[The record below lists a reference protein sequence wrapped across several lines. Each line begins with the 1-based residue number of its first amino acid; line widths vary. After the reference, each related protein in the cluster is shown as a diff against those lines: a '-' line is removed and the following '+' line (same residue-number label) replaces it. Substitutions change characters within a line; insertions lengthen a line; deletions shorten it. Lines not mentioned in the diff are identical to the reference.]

1 MTDGSEKL
9 KVFSGTVI
17 LCFVDLFFLIF
28 KIRQVGVF
36 LGFAD
41 LLLLLR
47 LSTKLDYPVTNRKLC
62 FSLLDYALYLQVPIV
77 PGHVHSIKDSVST
90 EDAADDY
97 MFVIRQLVK
106 TRLVSVSDVSDCP
119 KFDLILVGMGPD
131 GHVASLF
138 PNHSALYETNEWITF
153 ITREDNTHIASASNV
168 AIVVTGE
175 SKAKAV
181 HVARI
186 IACTVSPTN
195 TREAHMVFGQAGS
208 IKT

>member
-1 MTDGSEKL
+1 MSDGSEKL

-17 LCFVDLFFLIF
+17 LCLVDLFFLRYKLSFLIF

-77 PGHVHSIKDSVST
+77 HSIKDSVST
-90 EDAADDY
+90 EEAADEY

-119 KFDLILVGMGPD
+119 KFDLILVGN

-138 PNHSALYETNEWITF
+138 PNHSALYKTNEWVTF

-181 HVARI
+181 HHCLHVTTQHSATFDEQVEEQCQR
-186 IACTVSPTN
+186 
-195 TREAHMVFGQAGS
+195 
-208 IKT
+208 